1 MRITFFVYF
10 NNKYIICRFLYSD
23 TFFCY
28 YDCMKHIAYLVK
40 EQSISSYSD
49 DIVEYYNLCFKY
61 PLVFF
66 EKDNIISFFSVDI
79 KLEPKEFNLLLNL
92 VKNKTDKTLKNKTCG
107 IAPERLYKLIGC
119 DINQKNKKAAK
130 DKNHFDKRI
139 TRYKSEILSKTRDE
153 FKIFHNPDNKKDFSY
168 KNITE
173 TIDGHKTLF
182 GLKIDM
188 TSPYYS
194 FNLNDSLKSLIYST
208 GSGKTKK
215 YTTDF
220 IFSL

>member
-92 VKNKTDKTLKNKTCG
+92 VKNKTDKT
-107 IAPERLYKLIGC
+107 
-119 DINQKNKKAAK
+119 
-130 DKNHFDKRI
+130 
-139 TRYKSEILSKTRDE
+139 
-153 FKIFHNPDNKKDFSY
+153 
-168 KNITE
+168 
-173 TIDGHKTLF
+173 
-182 GLKIDM
+182 
-188 TSPYYS
+188 
-194 FNLNDSLKSLIYST
+194 
-208 GSGKTKK
+208 
-215 YTTDF
+215 
-220 IFSL
+220 